1 MSRQK
6 YRHHICPNHRIDER
20 YSCFEP
26 DRASLIDD
34 SHSIAIMYGDVGSL
48 TYANPLYG
56 ASLRRYLSALSDA
69 GAKDGDLLVFFG
81 RFMV

>member
-1 MSRQK
+1 
-6 YRHHICPNHRIDER
+6 
-20 YSCFEP
+20 
-26 DRASLIDD
+26 
-34 SHSIAIMYGDVGSL
+34 MYGDVGSL